1 MTYEG
6 RAGRDGHVELSPK
19 PLRCGAGHGSDQM
32 RMRESVLI
40 GGLMHK
46 IIIALLAAVTL
57 SAATLPAFAQSCPE
71 GQHYDA
77 VKKKC
82 VPHGQ

>member
-1 MTYEG
+1 
-6 RAGRDGHVELSPK
+6 
-19 PLRCGAGHGSDQM
+19 
-32 RMRESVLI
+32 
-40 GGLMHK
+40 MHK

>member
-1 MTYEG
+1 M
-6 RAGRDGHVELSPK
+6 
-19 PLRCGAGHGSDQM
+19 Q
-32 RMRESVLI
+32 
-40 GGLMHK
+40 K
-46 IIIALLAAVTL
+46 IFIAILTMATL
-57 SAATLPAFAQSCPE
+57 SATSVTGFAQSCPE